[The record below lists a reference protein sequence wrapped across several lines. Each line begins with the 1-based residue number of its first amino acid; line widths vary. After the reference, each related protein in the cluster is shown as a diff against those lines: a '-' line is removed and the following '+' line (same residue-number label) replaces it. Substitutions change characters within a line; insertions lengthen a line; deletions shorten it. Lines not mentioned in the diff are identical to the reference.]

1 MLLIGLF
8 IIVLALACPTV
19 EAQTIAGEARDFSP
33 ADVRRGSILPER
45 AWWDV
50 KHYHL
55 AVEVFPE
62 AKRLVGSN
70 RITFETTNAGQQMQ
84 IDLQTPLAIT
94 RVTHGSDELTF
105 TRQGN
110 YYLID
115 FPQVLNAGIETQIEV
130 FYEGQPKEAKNPP
143 WDGGIAW
150 TKDTEDR
157 PFIASA
163 CQGIGASI
171 WWPCKDHGAD
181 EPDRG
186 VMISLTVPDSLTGV
200 ANGRLVRTESNK
212 AKSTKTF
219 HWQVTHPINSYCVNM
234 NVGRYVSFS
243 EQYQGAFGT
252 LDMQH
257 WVLDHQ
263 RDRAMQHFKE
273 APRVMAAFEHW
284 FGKYPFYRDSY
295 KLVVAPYLGME
306 HQSSVTY
313 GNGFANGYRGRD
325 LSDTG
330 VGLLFDFIIV
340 HESGHE
346 WFGNNVSMKD
356 TADMWIHESFTNYA
370 ENLFVEY
377 HFGKEKAQDYVIGTR
392 KLIKNDRPIVGV
404 SGVNHEGSGDMYYK
418 GGNMLHTLRHIV
430 NDREKWR
437 RILTGINTDFQY
449 QTVTSKQVENYMSM
463 HTGIELS
470 KFFDQYLR
478 TIEVPRFVFQVQGN
492 QLIYQYENV
501 VAGFNYPLAIKVNG
515 KSYRIFPQQNQQ
527 MVRFAM
533 PIDSCEVD
541 RNFYV
546 DSVQE

>member
-1 MLLIGLF
+1 
-8 IIVLALACPTV
+8 
-19 EAQTIAGEARDFSP
+19 
-33 ADVRRGSILPER
+33 
-45 AWWDV
+45 
-50 KHYHL
+50 
-55 AVEVFPE
+55 
-62 AKRLVGSN
+62 
-70 RITFETTNAGQQMQ
+70 
-84 IDLQTPLAIT
+84 
-94 RVTHGSDELTF
+94 
-105 TRQGN
+105 
-110 YYLID
+110 
-115 FPQVLNAGIETQIEV
+115 
-130 FYEGQPKEAKNPP
+130 
-143 WDGGIAW
+143 
-150 TKDTEDR
+150 
-157 PFIASA
+157 
-163 CQGIGASI
+163 
-171 WWPCKDHGAD
+171 
-181 EPDRG
+181 
-186 VMISLTVPDSLTGV
+186 
-200 ANGRLVRTESNK
+200 VRTESNK

-377 HFGKEKAQDYVIGTR
+377 HFGKEKAEDYVIGTR

-404 SGVNHEGSGDMYYK
+404 AGVNHEGSGDMYYK

-463 HTGIELS
+463 HTGIDLS

-478 TIEVPRFVFQVQGN
+478 TVEVPRFVFQVQGN

-501 VAGFNYPLAIKVNG
+501 VSGFNYPLAINVNG
-515 KSYRIFPQQNQQ
+515 KSYRIFPQQNPQ